1 MTSNT
6 ENGNEHI
13 RSKEIKVYEWAEVL
27 LGLTI
32 GAGLWLYWNKLL

>member
-13 RSKEIKVYEWAEVL
+13 RNKETMYEWAEVI

-32 GAGLWLYWNKLL
+32 GTGLWLFWNKLL